1 MSYNLCNE
9 ILFFHPN
16 CAIFDDNKNDVNP
29 FSDYYLSELT
39 AVKLTISFA
48 AIEKRARK

>member
-1 MSYNLCNE
+1 MK
-9 ILFFHPN
+9 FFFSIQN

-29 FSDYYLSELT
+29 FSDYCLSELT

-48 AIEKRARK
+48 AIEK